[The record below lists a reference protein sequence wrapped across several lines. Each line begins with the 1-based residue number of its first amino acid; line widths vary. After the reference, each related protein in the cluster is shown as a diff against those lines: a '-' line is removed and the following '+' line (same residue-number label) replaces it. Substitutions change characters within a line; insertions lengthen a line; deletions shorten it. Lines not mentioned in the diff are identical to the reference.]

1 MTAPTPEPWTPPNPL
16 PGPIGTDRLTL
27 RWFEPSDAAGLHE
40 AVDSSRADCLPW
52 LTWAATGHATPAD
65 SRTAINNLARM
76 RVEGADFTLGIF
88 DRATGRALGGT
99 GLHRPKPE
107 SHTAEIGYWLRSDA
121 RGGGMCTEA
130 VRHLI
135 SSAFTPQTKGGFG
148 LRRLEVF
155 CAAPNTASSAV
166 PARLGLGEPCRLRAE
181 RWVKTIGWA
190 DSLAWDL
197 LSSEWDAA
205 THTHIG

>member
-1 MTAPTPEPWTPPNPL
+1 MIGQMPEPWTPPNPL
-16 PGPIGTDRLTL
+16 PGPICTDRLTL

-40 AVDSSRADCLPW
+40 AVDSSRAACVPW
-52 LTWAATGHATPAD
+52 LTWAATGHATTDD

-88 DRATGRALGGT
+88 DRATGRVLGGT

-107 SHTAEIGYWLRSDA
+107 WYTAEIGYWLRNDA
-121 RGGGMCTEA
+121 RGLGMCTEA

-135 SSAFTPQTKGGFG
+135 SSAFTPQTEGGFG

-166 PARLGLGEPCRLRAE
+166 PVRLGLGAPCRLRAE
-181 RWVKTIGWA
+181 RWVETIGWA

-197 LSSEWDAA
+197 LSSEWDTA